1 MKMKKQTKAEV
12 FETLVKVHS
21 QKASEQ
27 AAAVQEILS
36 LIKGNMKAL
45 KVLAGQKLNALQ
57 SRHVGYLVHAKEGKS
72 NGSMMWDLG
81 SSATNKVEML
91 KKVKEQMHTLQDM
104 QKGAGAYYD
113 TARTDPVALGDFVTW
128 GDGRVAFVSYL
139 EPKGL
144 SHMETGLKKYTF
156 VEVTMIDEYLPPWPT
171 GWKRT
176 IAAEH
181 LRKHSKV
188 LIRKE
193 CPEGVYK

>member
-1 MKMKKQTKAEV
+1 
-12 FETLVKVHS
+12 
-21 QKASEQ
+21 
-27 AAAVQEILS
+27 
-36 LIKGNMKAL
+36 MKAL

-57 SRHVGYLVHAKEGKS
+57 SRHVGYLVHAKGK
-72 NGSMMWDLG
+72 GMMWDVG
-81 SSATNKVEML
+81 SSDTDKVEML
-91 KKVKEQMHTLQDM
+91 KKVKEQIHTLQDM
-104 QKGAGAYYD
+104 QRGAGAYYD

-144 SHMETGLKKYTF
+144 THMQTGLKKYTF

-181 LRKHSKV
+181 LRKHPV
-188 LIRKE
+188 VPIRKR
-193 CPEGVYK
+193 CPEGAV